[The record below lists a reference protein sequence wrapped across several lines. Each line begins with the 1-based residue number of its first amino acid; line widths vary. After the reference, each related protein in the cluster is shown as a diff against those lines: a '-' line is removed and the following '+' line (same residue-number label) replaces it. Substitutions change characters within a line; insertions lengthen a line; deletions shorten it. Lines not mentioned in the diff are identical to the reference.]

1 MKSLIGQ
8 FYHVQINKK
17 RKRSKSHIQ
26 TTTLDTLEKI
36 LDEKRE
42 LSDTEC
48 STAMVSSTR
57 STLSEWKV
65 KPSIL
70 YFLNKGNLFI
80 GGRFVFRGEI
90 S

>member
-1 MKSLIGQ
+1 MSKLT
-8 FYHVQINKK
+8 K
-17 RKRSKSHIQ
+17 RENDLNHTYKNP
-26 TTTLDTLEKI
+26 TTLDTLEKI

-65 KPSIL
+65 S
-70 YFLNKGNLFI
+70 
-80 GGRFVFRGEI
+80 
-90 S
+90 